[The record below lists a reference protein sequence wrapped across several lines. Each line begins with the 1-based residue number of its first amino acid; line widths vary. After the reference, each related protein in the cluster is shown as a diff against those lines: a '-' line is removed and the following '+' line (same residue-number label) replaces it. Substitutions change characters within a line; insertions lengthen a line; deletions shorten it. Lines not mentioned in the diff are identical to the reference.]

1 VDLHTPD
8 YAELSHS
15 LQLRH
20 ARVSNLADAGQ
31 ALRTA
36 LAEPGPFLLE
46 IDMLSI
52 GSFKTAFAG
61 PPVKAAE
68 PASAAA
74 EATA

>member
-1 VDLHTPD
+1 MDLHTPD

-20 ARVSNLADAGQ
+20 ARVSKLADAGQ

-36 LAEPGPFLLE
+36 LSEPGPFLLE

-61 PPVKAAE
+61 PPVKTEA
-68 PASAAA
+68 PA